1 MKNVYISLKDDLEQ
15 GKIVLFSG
23 TPCQVKAVLNYIINN
38 KMSVE
43 NLYLIDFVCHGVPSP
58 KVWKSYLNR
67 ISRNKIISEIN
78 FRDKNN
84 SGWHD
89 FYFQVKYKDN
99 SQLNESHELNSYMR
113 TFLDDKNIRPS
124 CYECQFKDEKYYSD
138 ITLGD
143 AWKVEKEKSDWA
155 DDKGTSMFIVRS
167 VKGELLLQKISEKF
181 IFCETEY
188 SKWEEYNPSI
198 KKATDKPIERA
209 KFFEDFIGMDSENFW
224 SKYSKIATKRK
235 IRYKIKCL
243 LKITKIEKIVRRF
256 VN

>member
-1 MKNVYISLKDDLEQ
+1 MKQKKKELGYTNEMVSAL
-15 GKIVLFSG
+15 S
-23 TPCQVKAVLNYIINN
+23 
-38 KMSVE
+38 
-43 NLYLIDFVCHGVPSP
+43 GVPLGTVQ
-58 KVWKSYLNR
+58 KVFAGATPHPR
-67 ISRNKIISEIN
+67 
-78 FRDKNN
+78 
-84 SGWHD
+84 
-89 FYFQVKYKDN
+89 
-99 SQLNESHELNSYMR
+99 
-113 TFLDDKNIRPS
+113 
-124 CYECQFKDEKYYSD
+124 YETLQALEKAFKDEKYYSD

-155 DDKGTSMFIVRS
+155 DDKGTSIFIVRS